1 MTVVHRVQSMPIPDI
16 NVSRVQEDYL
26 ETILQLIHSHG
37 EARVTDIASELS
49 VRKSSVTLALRT
61 LAEKGLVD
69 YAAYVL
75 PTLTPKGQVI
85 ATNIRYRHNI
95 LKRFLADVLLLE
107 DDLAELNACRI
118 EHAIDRCVLHRLA
131 QLLGFLKS
139 RPDILGDWTP
149 RGDCPSLPDGTGR
162 N

>member
-1 MTVVHRVQSMPIPDI
+1 MSIHDTS
-16 NVSRVQEDYL
+16 VSRVQEDYL

-75 PTLTPKGQVI
+75 PTLTPKGQAI

-95 LKRFLADVLLLE
+95 LKRFLADVLLLD
-107 DDLAELNACRI
+107 DDLSENNACRI

-139 RPDILGDWTP
+139 HPNILGDWTP
-149 RGDCPSLPDGTGR
+149 RGDSPPLPDGTGR